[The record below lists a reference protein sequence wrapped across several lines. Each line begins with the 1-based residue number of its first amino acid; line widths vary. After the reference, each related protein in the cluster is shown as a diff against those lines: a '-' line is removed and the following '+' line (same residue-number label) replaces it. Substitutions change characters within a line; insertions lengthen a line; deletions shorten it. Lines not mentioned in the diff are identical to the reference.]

1 MVLRLLVVALPFI
14 AALITPAQRLARPR
28 RRQPTKIR
36 MDSTELDV
44 GGARLSIYD
53 GRVALQWDV
62 RYRRETAPAA
72 GASAVDVRES
82 PGKGRGA
89 FAATKIAAGA
99 FLGTYAGDALTG
111 DDYEE
116 RYGGAAAVPEYVVR
130 VDGDLYLDGRA
141 AADAETFTPALLN
154 HGGGDAAN
162 VVRYCASRR
171 PPVIDFFAARDVDA
185 GEELLFDYGD
195 QYWAGRADAPDDAG
209 PEAEA
214 FDLDAP
220 FLDPDDE
227 RDQGVVLEKVK
238 GWYRADPQAF
248 EAAYVGA
255 VIAVGVFFAQF
266 VVRWYKYNV
275 WLPPAPPDLDSTL
288 DVFTGGL

>member
-1 MVLRLLVVALPFI
+1 MALRALLAAALAWI
-14 AALITPAQRLARPR
+14 TSALITPAQRLARPR
-28 RRQPTKIR
+28 RRQPTTIR

-44 GGARLSIYD
+44 GGVRLSIYD
-53 GRVALQWDV
+53 GRVALQWDG
-62 RYRRETAPAA
+62 AA
-72 GASAVDVRES
+72 RS
-82 PGKGRGA
+82 

-111 DDYEE
+111 DDYEA
-116 RYGGAAAVPEYVVR
+116 RYGGAAVPEYVVR

-266 VVRWYKYNV
+266 VVRWYK
-275 WLPPAPPDLDSTL
+275 STTSGSRRRRRTSTRPWTCSRAGCK
-288 DVFTGGL
+288 FG

>member
-1 MVLRLLVVALPFI
+1 MALRALLAAALAWI
-14 AALITPAQRLARPR
+14 TSALITPAQRLARPR
-28 RRQPTKIR
+28 RRQPTTIR

-44 GGARLSIYD
+44 GGVRLSIYD
-53 GRVALQWDV
+53 GRVALQWD
-62 RYRRETAPAA
+62 RR
-72 GASAVDVRES
+72 RS
-82 PGKGRGA
+82 P
-89 FAATKIAAGA
+89 GA

-111 DDYEE
+111 DDYEA
-116 RYGGAAAVPEYVVR
+116 RYGGAAVPEYVVR
-130 VDGDLYLDGRA
+130 VDGDLYLGGRA
-141 AADAETFTPALLN
+141 AADAKP
-154 HGGGDAAN
+154 
-162 VVRYCASRR
+162 SRR
-171 PPVIDFFAARDVDA
+171 
-185 GEELLFDYGD
+185 LLG
-195 QYWAGRADAPDDAG
+195 GPRRRADDDAG

-248 EAAYVGA
+248 EAAYVRG
-255 VIAVGVFFAQF
+255 GHRGRRLLRP
-266 VVRWYKYNV
+266 VRRALVQAYNV

>member
-1 MVLRLLVVALPFI
+1 MPVQGLNAM
-14 AALITPAQRLARPR
+14 T
-28 RRQPTKIR
+28 T
-36 MDSTELDV
+36 S
-44 GGARLSIYD
+44 Y
-53 GRVALQWDV
+53 
-62 RYRRETAPAA
+62 Y
-72 GASAVDVRES
+72 
-82 PGKGRGA
+82 
-89 FAATKIAAGA
+89 
-99 FLGTYAGDALTG
+99 
-111 DDYEE
+111 
-116 RYGGAAAVPEYVVR
+116 
-130 VDGDLYLDGRA
+130 
-141 AADAETFTPALLN
+141 LN
-154 HGGGDAAN
+154 HAEARSGKTN
-162 VVRYCASRR
+162 MQPRECNC
-171 PPVIDFFAARDVDA
+171 PVMCFFATRDIRA

-195 QYWAGRADAPDDAG
+195 QYWAGRDDAPDDAG

>member
-1 MVLRLLVVALPFI
+1 
-14 AALITPAQRLARPR
+14 
-28 RRQPTKIR
+28 

-44 GGARLSIYD
+44 GGVRLSIYD
-53 GRVALQWDV
+53 GRAALQWDV

-89 FAATKIAAGA
+89 FAATKIDAGA

-171 PPVIDFFAARDVDA
+171 PPVIDFFAARDVDS

-195 QYWAGRADAPDDAG
+195 QYWAGRDDAPDDAG